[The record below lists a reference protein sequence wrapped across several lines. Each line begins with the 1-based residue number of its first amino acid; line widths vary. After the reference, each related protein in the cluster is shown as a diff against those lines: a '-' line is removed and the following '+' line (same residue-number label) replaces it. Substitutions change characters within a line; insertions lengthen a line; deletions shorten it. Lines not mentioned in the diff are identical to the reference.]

1 MPHYKSMFD
10 DKDYLFAFDL
20 QGRDVTVTIE
30 RVEAG
35 TIIGEAGRKSK
46 KPMVTFRGAKKKLAI
61 NKTNGRT
68 IAQLYGNDTSAWIGK
83 SITIYPTTTTFGNDT
98 VECIRVRPTVP
109 KQPTNGGKGAA
120 KPTIPKSEDEARE
133 LLAAEQDSA
142 QESSGDAEAEA
153 S

>member
-35 TIIGEAGRKSK
+35 VIMGEAGRKSK
-46 KPMVTFRGAKKKLAI
+46 KPMVTFRGAKKKLAL
-61 NKTNGRT
+61 NKTNGKT
-68 IAQLYGNDTSAWIGK
+68 IAQLYGTDTAGWVGK
-83 SITIYPTTTTFGNDT
+83 AVTIYPTTTTFGNET
-98 VECIRVRPTVP
+98 VECIRVRPIAPKSNGKTSTKETSVP
-109 KQPTNGGKGAA
+109 KDEA
-120 KPTIPKSEDEARE
+120 EARE
-133 LLAAEQDSA
+133 MIDAAE
-142 QESSGDAEAEA
+142 GGEAE